1 MAKVEAGKM
10 EVHKAPFDL
19 MAEVEHSLASLRPV
33 AAKAGVT
40 LECSGPARLMFNG
53 DEDKIRRILLNLLAN
68 AIKFT
73 PAGGHVSVIVNGE
86 PERVRLAVSDDGVGI
101 PASEHERIFEEFHQ
115 VDSGVPGR
123 PVGTGLGLALV
134 NRFVELHQG
143 RVWVES
149 EPGSGST
156 FFVDLPTEA
165 RPDPLV

>member
-1 MAKVEAGKM
+1 
-10 EVHKAPFDL
+10 
-19 MAEVEHSLASLRPV
+19 
-33 AAKAGVT
+33 
-40 LECSGPARLMFNG
+40 MFNG

-165 RPDPLV
+165 RSDPLV